1 MDKRMAELVKF
12 SKDFKVCVSSSLS
25 TPKLILD
32 RQLNKPIPEDLVP
45 ILAKDQE
52 KQRAIKEK
60 ASKDAASSQARAI
73 GASNPTT
80 ASRGV
85 AVAGAKNSDSTRK
98 PITQALGSKIAS
110 NNAQA
115 SITAANAQ
123 KMASAAAASAAAAAA
138 ATAAAKPAEGTSSK
152 KISMVIQ
159 TIPPFKGKDKSKQD
173 SNAITTTSSTPVTAN
188 GAPTNPTQ
196 KTPRN
201 SASPAIVPASPN
213 TIANRLNV
221 NASSFRPN
229 PKANAFNPVIIVA
242 LRLTLANVL

>member
-1 MDKRMAELVKF
+1 M
-12 SKDFKVCVSSSLS
+12 
-25 TPKLILD
+25 
-32 RQLNKPIPEDLVP
+32 PEDLVP
-45 ILAKDQE
+45 ILAKDEE

-80 ASRGV
+80 ASRGL
-85 AVAGAKNSDSTRK
+85 AVAGAKNSDSSRK

-123 KMASAAAASAAAAAA
+123 KMASAAAASAAAAATTA
-138 ATAAAKPAEGTSSK
+138 AAAKPAEGTTSK

-159 TIPPFKGKDKSKQD
+159 TIPPFRGKDKSKQD
-173 SNAITTTSSTPVTAN
+173 SNAITTTSSTPAN
-188 GAPTNPTQ
+188 GAPNQNTTNNAA
-196 KTPRN
+196 RN
-201 SASPAIVPASPN
+201 STSHSASPAIVPASPN

-229 PKANAFNPVIIVA
+229 PKANAFNPVILVA
-242 LRLTLANVL
+242 LRLTLVNVL

>member
-1 MDKRMAELVKF
+1 M
-12 SKDFKVCVSSSLS
+12 
-25 TPKLILD
+25 
-32 RQLNKPIPEDLVP
+32 PEDLVP
-45 ILAKDQE
+45 ILAKDEE

-80 ASRGV
+80 ASRGL
-85 AVAGAKNSDSTRK
+85 AVAGAKNSESSRK
-98 PITQALGSKIAS
+98 PITQTLGSKIAS
-110 NNAQA
+110 NSAQA

-123 KMASAAAASAAAAAA
+123 KMASAAAASAAAAATA
-138 ATAAAKPAEGTSSK
+138 AAAAAKPAEGTTSK

-173 SNAITTTSSTPVTAN
+173 SNAITTTSSTPAN
-188 GAPTNPTQ
+188 GAPNQNTTNNAA
-196 KTPRN
+196 RN
-201 SASPAIVPASPN
+201 STSHSASPAIVPASPN

-229 PKANAFNPVIIVA
+229 PKANAFNPVILVA
-242 LRLTLANVL
+242 LRLTLVNVL